1 MSAGRKGPP
10 WEETAM
16 TDDSASQLT
25 ELTAEIV
32 GAYVKKNLVQLGD
45 VSKLIGEVY
54 ASLSRLGNTLTLGQ
68 SPLQRQKPAVA
79 VSQSVTPEFLICLE
93 DGKPFKSLK
102 RHLFAK
108 YRLTP
113 DEYRQKWGLPDDYPM
128 VSPKYGRSRSKIAKA
143 NNLGKQSSKIGRRGH
158 LASVT

>member
-1 MSAGRKGPP
+1 MK
-10 WEETAM
+10 
-16 TDDSASQLT
+16 DDSAPQLT
-25 ELTAEIV
+25 ELTANIV
-32 GAYVKKNLVQLGD
+32 GAYVKKNQVQLGD

-54 ASLSRLGNTLTLGQ
+54 ASLSRLGTTLRQT
-68 SPLQRQKPAVA
+68 PLLRQKPAVA
-79 VSQSVTPEFLICLE
+79 VNQSVTPEFLICLE

-108 YRLTP
+108 YGLTP

-143 NNLGKQSSKIGRRGH
+143 NNLGKQSSKAIRGRH
-158 LASVT
+158 LESVT